1 MPTRGARPEL
11 TVAKHQLRDWI
22 ESRLATLGQ
31 QFDDK
36 ALAIQINR
44 TLKTVEM
51 PPLPDAPGEF
61 NLMAYGTRCRFALR
75 LWGIRRGYR
84 RRNPLR
90 L

>member
-1 MPTRGARPEL
+1 VPTRGDRPEL

-36 ALAIQINR
+36 APAIQINR

-51 PPLPDAPGEF
+51 PRYRTLPA
-61 NLMAYGTRCRFALR
+61 NST
-75 LWGIRRGYR
+75 
-84 RRNPLR
+84 
-90 L
+90 